1 VRHRV
6 RGRHLGRTAEHR
18 RALSRNLVIALFE
31 HGRIRTT
38 DPKAREVRPLA
49 EKLITLGKR
58 GDLHARRLA
67 ARVVGSGTALDR
79 LFGPIAQRFA
89 SRPGGY
95 TRIVKAGRRHGDA
108 APIAFLELLDEAPR
122 VVRAPGAG
130 ADEEDGETR
139 GRGRGARGEAA
150 ESGKASQGA
159 RAKAAREK
167 GSRAAK
173 RAKGAKSETA
183 EIPERGGKRG
193 KAKGGTPG
201 TGAETARGSTG
212 KGAAGGKP
220 AKGGGGGK
228 ETAPGPEG
236 EGRGKAGRSR

>member
-18 RALSRNLVIALFE
+18 RALRRNLVSALFE

-38 DPKAREVRPLA
+38 DAKAREVRPLA

-67 ARVVGSGTALDR
+67 LRVVGSGTALDR

-108 APIAFLELLDEAPR
+108 ARIAFLELLDEAPR

-130 ADEEDGETR
+130 ADEEDEAPR
-139 GRGRGARGEAA
+139 GRGRASRGEAA
-150 ESGKASQGA
+150 GGA
-159 RAKAAREK
+159 RAKGGGKAAAGKAGGADRP
-167 GSRAAK
+167 SRRGKAA
-173 RAKGAKSETA
+173 A
-183 EIPERGGKRG
+183 EEPPERGGKRG

>member
-18 RALSRNLVIALFE
+18 RALRRNLVTALFE

-38 DPKAREVRPLA
+38 DAKAREVRPLA

-67 ARVVGSGTALDR
+67 VRVVGSGAALDR

-95 TRIVKAGRRHGDA
+95 TRIVKVGRRHGDA
-108 APIAFLELLDEAPR
+108 APIAFLELLEEAPR
-122 VVRAPGAG
+122 VVRAPGA
-130 ADEEDGETR
+130 EDGEEEAAPR
-139 GRGRGARGEAA
+139 GRGRRKDREEPAKGRA
-150 ESGKASQGA
+150 A
-159 RAKAAREK
+159 RAARASE
-167 GSRAAK
+167 SDRTAK
-173 RAKGAKSETA
+173 RGKGGSDES
-183 EIPERGGKRG
+183 PERGGKRG
-193 KAKGGTPG
+193 KARGGTPG
-201 TGAETARGSTG
+201 TGAETARGSAG

-220 AKGGGGGK
+220 VKGGGGGK
-228 ETAPGPEG
+228 EAAAGPEG